1 MYLKKTSRFTA
12 AVLLI
17 AVLLVACSA
26 GAPAATPTPT
36 LEPTPQPITST
47 DGLGRTITLAQPA
60 QRIVSL
66 APSNTEI
73 LYAVG
78 AGAQVVGRD
87 EFSNYP
93 AEAADL
99 PAVGGS
105 FGGYN
110 EETIVNLQPDLVLA
124 AEINTPEQ
132 VSALEA
138 LGLTVYL
145 LPNPTTLDEMYAN
158 LTTLS
163 EMTGHEAE
171 VQTLIEE
178 LKGRVEV
185 VLEKAAAVESKPS
198 VFYELDATDPSAP
211 YTAGPGTFLDTLINL
226 AGGTNAAAGL
236 GAAWGQLSIE
246 ELVVQDPD
254 VILLGDAAYGVTVE
268 SVAARAGWEGLS
280 AVQNGHVFP
289 FNDDLVSRPGPRLVD
304 GLEELFALLHPDL
317 SE

>member
-158 LTTLS
+158 LTILS

-254 VILLGDAAYGVTVE
+254 IILLGDAAYGVTVE

-304 GLEELFALLHPDL
+304 GLEELFTLPHPDL